1 MENCFLRSKWGK
13 KEWIIISVIGFTVFS
28 LAIILIVNS
37 SLFSSKKDVV
47 TDTDQKKDRFPDTT
61 DHVPNENQITTPQS
75 PLVNDDESLVDLILL
90 QNAQQKGA
98 VCLDGSSPGYHL
110 SKGFDS
116 GSQNWLLFIEVRTH
130 SNVDDRRI
138 HFLGG
143 GWCATLESCAS
154 RAETSLGSSNF
165 MDLKVSFTGILSNNK
180 SQNPDFF
187 NWNRV
192 KIRYCDGASFA
203 GNQSE
208 SESSTG
214 LFFRGQLIWDAVME
228 ELLSLGLA
236 NSQQILLSGCSAGG
250 LATLIHCDD
259 LKKMLPREVIVKC
272 LSDAGFFLDEKD
284 VSGKRTMRSFY
295 HAVSNLQGVTKSLPK
310 DCISKMKSSVQ
321 CLFPQ
326 NFVKYIK
333 TPVFLLNPSYDN
345 WQIENILVP
354 STSDN
359 GWLKCKSNLND
370 CSPNQ
375 TKILHGFRMSMLK
388 ELNQVQHNR
397 NMGMFINAC
406 YSHCQTST
414 TNTWH
419 SVDSPRINNKTIA
432 EAVGDW
438 YFNRKEVKEIDG
450 PYPSNPTC

>member
-1 MENCFLRSKWGK
+1 MSLSSSMEKCFLWSKWGK
-13 KEWIIISVIGFTVFS
+13 KEWVIISVIGFTVLS
-28 LAIILIVNS
+28 LAIILILHS
-37 SLFSSKKDVV
+37 SLFSSKKDIV
-47 TDTDQKKDRFPDTT
+47 TDTDQNKDRVPET
-61 DHVPNENQITTPQS
+61 DHVPNENQITTP
-75 PLVNDDESLVDLILL
+75 LVNDESLVDLILL

-116 GSQNWLLFIEVRTH
+116 GSQNWLLFIE
-130 SNVDDRRI
+130 
-138 HFLGG
+138 GG
-143 GWCATLESCAS
+143 GWCDTLESCAS
-154 RAETSLGSSNF
+154 RAETSLGSSKF
-165 MDLKVSFTGILSNNK
+165 MDLKVSFNGILSNNK

-187 NWNRV
+187 NWNKV
-192 KIRYCDGASFA
+192 MMRYCDGASFA

-236 NSQQILLSGCSAGG
+236 NAQQ
-250 LATLIHCDD
+250 
-259 LKKMLPREVIVKC
+259 KMLPKEVNVKC

-310 DCISKMKSSVQ
+310 DCISKMKSSTVQ

-333 TPVFLLNPSYDN
+333 TPVFLLNPSYDY

-359 GWLKCKSNLND
+359 GWVKCKSNLND

-388 ELNQVQHNR
+388 ELNHVQHSR

-414 TNTWH
+414 TKTWH

-438 YFNRKEVKEIDG
+438 YFNRKAVKEIDG